1 MTPKKVEV
9 KKTELLKFRVT
20 PAEKSTVVTNATKSG
35 DTVSD
40 YIKSRIGL
48 EKTEE
53 KKEEEKKPS

>member
-1 MTPKKVEV
+1 MTPKKVEI

-20 PAEKSTVVTNATKSG
+20 PEEKSIVKTNATKSG

-48 EKTEE
+48 EKTDE
-53 KKEEEKKPS
+53 KKEKEKDS